1 MTRCARSNSRSLQ
14 PSGTSTTHSA
24 TVLFSA
30 GFVHVATGVGSPMNL
45 YMRQQAG
52 RGLRNPLAR
61 LASTRAAVVEYGA
74 GRQLYNSLHQF
85 GEASSLTCI
94 EHRLLAA
101 PADLCAALFAGVAT
115 CCAACWLQP
124 LLMLSVGL

>member
-1 MTRCARSNSRSLQ
+1 MTCCARSNSRSLQ

-61 LASTRAAVVEYGA
+61 LASTRMQLLLSMEQAANCTTA
-74 GRQLYNSLHQF
+74 FTSL
-85 GEASSLTCI
+85 ERP
-94 EHRLLAA
+94 HRSHA
-101 PADLCAALFAGVAT
+101 
-115 CCAACWLQP
+115 
-124 LLMLSVGL
+124 